1 MSNQIE
7 TKYLGEIIKKH
18 TQDITGKEVVI
29 TGTTSGTGYD
39 VQMQSNETTNLTHRT
54 SKKSNAKNNETQDND
69 KRIKKFWNVCRPTM

>member
-39 VQMQSNETTNLTHRT
+39 VQMQSNVLPHFLLT
-54 SKKSNAKNNETQDND
+54 KEL
-69 KRIKKFWNVCRPTM
+69 FF